1 MQSEVITGRIGIIGA
16 MQIEIDG
23 LVAKM
28 TDTKTHTVSGVKF
41 TEGKLAG
48 RDVVVAVCGVGKVF
62 AAICAEA
69 MILRFGVGALL
80 NTGVAG
86 GLLPLLEVGDVALA
100 DAVVQHDMNTTALG
114 DAPGLLSGINVVKI
128 PTDPRLLKPLCEAV
142 AELEINSVVGT
153 IASGDL
159 FVAEEKTKATIVE
172 RFDAIA
178 CEMEGAAIGHV
189 AFVNNVPFAVIR
201 AISDGGDGMEFSKFV
216 TLAAEQSIAVTEAF
230 LQKLSTT

>member
-1 MQSEVITGRIGIIGA
+1 MNETISGRIGIIGA
-16 MQIEIDG
+16 MQVEIDG

-28 TDTKTHTVSGVKF
+28 TDTKTHTVSGVNF
-41 TEGKLAG
+41 TEGTLCGK
-48 RDVVVAVCGVGKVF
+48 DVVVAVCGVGKVF

-159 FVAEEKTKATIVE
+159 FVAEEKTKRAIVE
-172 RFDAIA
+172 RFDAVA

-201 AISDGGDGMEFSKFV
+201 AISDGGDGMEFSEFVKIAADRSVRLTKKFLELV
-216 TLAAEQSIAVTEAF
+216 
-230 LQKLSTT
+230 

>member
-1 MQSEVITGRIGIIGA
+1 MNETISGRIGIIGA
-16 MQIEIDG
+16 MQVEIDG

-28 TDTKTHTVSGVKF
+28 TDTKTHTVSGVNF
-41 TEGKLAG
+41 TEGKLCG
-48 RDVVVAVCGVGKVF
+48 KDVVVAVCGVGKVF

-159 FVAEEKTKATIVE
+159 FVAEEKTKRAIVE
-172 RFDAIA
+172 RFDAVA

-201 AISDGGDGMEFSKFV
+201 AISDGGDGMEFSEFV
-216 TLAAEQSIAVTEAF
+216 KLAAKQSIAVTEAF
-230 LQKLSTT
+230 LQKLA